1 MAYKDAVDEG
11 IGDTTEGDGKVPA
24 QDDAGDAPNSL
35 LAMTGDVSML
45 TTLVLAA
52 LAALPVMLIAR
63 RLRV

>member
-1 MAYKDAVDEG
+1 M
-11 IGDTTEGDGKVPA
+11 KVSGHDRRRRKGPV